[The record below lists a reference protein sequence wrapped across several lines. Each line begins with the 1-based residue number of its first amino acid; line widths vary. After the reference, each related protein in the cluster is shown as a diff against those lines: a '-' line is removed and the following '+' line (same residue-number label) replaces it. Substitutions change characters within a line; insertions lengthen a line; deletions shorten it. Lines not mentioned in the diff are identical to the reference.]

1 MPHFRV
7 FIDGS
12 DTGTTVTAANVEDAY
27 FDFASTTSL
36 TYKDTLRAKRN
47 HITSIGKTNPEATD
61 AIHKG

>member
-36 TYKDTLRAKRN
+36 TYKDMLELKEIESPDKSRSPRS
-47 HITSIGKTNPEATD
+47 HI
-61 AIHKG
+61 